1 MEENYTQEKTT
12 KKTNKKK
19 RKVNKV
25 VIAILII
32 IVLCVLAVFGVAY
45 YKLSQINT
53 TKIDVE
59 ELEVNSE
66 LYNDVADKVDE
77 EEFKDIV
84 NIALFGS
91 DSRDV
96 NNSSSGRSDC
106 IMIASINPVKKTIKL
121 ISIPRDSYVK
131 VPGYGYT
138 KINHAYAYGY
148 MYERGEAAGE
158 QLAIKTIN
166 SNFGLNITEYVTIDF
181 SGLINVINSVGGI
194 EMDITKAEMDVL
206 NDYLRS
212 SCEISGKPYVP
223 MTTYGHVTL
232 NGEQALAH
240 SRNRYVG
247 NDFERAG
254 RQRKVLMA
262 LMDKMSS
269 MNSSTIMSLVSDSFL
284 SEVKT
289 NVNVTKYIGLLT
301 DVVSN
306 KGSYLGNI
314 ISTQVPSTD
323 YAYDKHVDGVYYL
336 GFDLELAK
344 QDLYSYIYEK

>member
-1 MEENYTQEKTT
+1 MENNYTQERTT
-12 KKTNKKK
+12 KKANKKK

-32 IVLCVLAVFGVAY
+32 IIVCVFAVIGVGY

-53 TKIDVE
+53 AKINVD
-59 ELEVNSE
+59 ELEVNSD
-66 LYNDVADKVDE
+66 LYNDVSDKVDE
-77 EEFKDIV
+77 DEFNDIV

-121 ISIPRDSYVK
+121 ISIPRDSYVN

-148 MYERGEAAGE
+148 MYEKGSAAGE

-166 SNFGLNITEYVTIDF
+166 SNFGLDITEYVTIDF

-194 EMDITKAEMDVL
+194 EMDITKAEMDII
-206 NDYLRS
+206 NQYLVES
-212 SCEISGKPYVP
+212 YKITGKQYVP

-247 NDFERAG
+247 SDFDRAS
-254 RQRKVLMA
+254 RQRDVLMA
-262 LMDKMSS
+262 LMNKLSS
-269 MNSSTIMSLVSDSFL
+269 MNSSTLMSLVSDSFL
-284 SEVKT
+284 SQVKT
-289 NVNVTKYIGLLT
+289 NIKVTDYIGLLT
-301 DVVSN
+301 DVLSN

-314 ISTQVPSTD
+314 ISAQVPSTD
-323 YAYDKHVDGVYYL
+323 YAYDKYLDGVYYL
-336 GFDLELAK
+336 GFDLDLAK
-344 QDLYSYIYEK
+344 EDLYTYIYEK

>member
-12 KKTNKKK
+12 KKPNKKK

-32 IVLCVLAVFGVAY
+32 VILCVLAVFGVAY

-66 LYNDVADKVDE
+66 LYNDVSDKVDE

-247 NDFERAG
+247 SDFERAG

-323 YAYDKHVDGVYYL
+323 YGYDKHVDGVYYF